1 MDFDTQTTLFTN
13 GRILTMATDDPE
25 YVEALVIQYGRIA
38 FAGGV
43 AQALA
48 EYPEATIHD
57 LEGFALMP
65 GLGAADGLQ
74 GARPLLEQGASV
86 YAALRALTVEAAR
99 ASGAD
104 EVRGSLEVAKVADL
118 VLLSADPM
126 AVAPE
131 LVPDIAVVARIQLV
145 RATPDV
151 DEQA

>member
-13 GRILTMATDDPE
+13 GRILTMSTDDPE
-25 YVEALVIQYGRIA
+25 YVEAVVIQYGRIA

-43 AQALA
+43 AEAMV

-74 GARPLLEQGASV
+74 GTRAMLEQGASV
-86 YAALRALTVEAAR
+86 YEALRALTADVAR
-99 ASGAD
+99 ASGTD
-104 EVRGSLEVAKVADL
+104 EVLGSLEVAKVADL
-118 VLLSADPM
+118 VLLSDDPM

-131 LVPDIAVVARIQLV
+131 LVAGIAVVATIRVV
-145 RATPDV
+145 RSGPDR
-151 DEQA
+151 DAQA